1 MFNQIGKL
9 SGSLDTYERLAI
21 EGDEA
26 NELVGC
32 YPDMKTYE
40 LHQTLITNMETGA
53 MSKVSKWV
61 VDYKGSLTPE
71 LVQALADKWAD
82 CKITWRGRTFEA
94 NQA

>member
-1 MFNQIGKL
+1 MFSEKLKL

-32 YPDMKTYE
+32 YPDMTTYE
-40 LHQTLITNMETGA
+40 LHQTLITNMETGV

-71 LVQALADKWAD
+71 LVQALADKWD
-82 CKITWRGRTFEA
+82 CKITWRGKTYE
-94 NQA
+94 